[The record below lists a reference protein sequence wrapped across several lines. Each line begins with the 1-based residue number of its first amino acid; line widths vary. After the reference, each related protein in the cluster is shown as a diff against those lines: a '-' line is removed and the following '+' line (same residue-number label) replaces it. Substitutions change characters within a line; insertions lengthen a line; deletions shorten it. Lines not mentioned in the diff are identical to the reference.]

1 MNIHAHKH
9 SGFDQVDC
17 PKCGSVIPLSE
28 AIAARVAE
36 EALLELSARQEE
48 QRQLIAKT
56 EHELASRRAALEG
69 EFSERLESALEHR
82 AASTR
87 DATSLEIADL
97 KQAISEKNAQIERAH
112 EIELRLRSER
122 RAIEDRV
129 KNVDLEIKRKVDLE
143 RREIETNLANR
154 LEQTYQ
160 LRIADKDK
168 ALHDARKANEE
179 LSRKLLQGSQQSQ
192 GEVLE
197 LELEAELRTAFPGDQ
212 FDPVPIGMTGADIAH
227 KVISRSGL
235 VCGTI
240 VWEAKRTKGWNDNWI
255 TKLKDDQLTMRAE
268 LAVLVTDK
276 MPPDCRHFA
285 QIDNVWVANPQCAV
299 SLAVALRHQLAE
311 VALARKSA
319 IGRGEKL
326 ELLHTYLT
334 GAEFRQR
341 VEVIVETFTAMQID
355 LQEERRAFLR
365 RCTRR
370 EKQLNRVIGSTAG
383 LYGDLQGVLGASLG
397 SIPSLELAPPESSPD
412 GDYVAGPIPL
422 DQR

>member
-1 MNIHAHKH
+1 MNIHEHKH
-9 SGFDQVDC
+9 SGFDQIDC
-17 PKCGSVIPLSE
+17 PKCGSVIPVSE
-28 AIAARVAE
+28 AIAARIAE

-48 QRQLIAKT
+48 QRQLIATT
-56 EHELASRRAALEG
+56 EHELATRRATLEG
-69 EFSERLESALEHR
+69 EFEERLESALEQR
-82 AASTR
+82 AAQLESTTR
-87 DATSLEIADL
+87 DAVSLEIADL
-97 KQAISEKNAQIERAH
+97 KRAISEKSAQIERAH
-112 EIELRLRSER
+112 EIELELRSER

-129 KNVDLEIKRKVDLE
+129 KNVDLEVKRKIDLE
-143 RREIETNLANR
+143 RREIEANMANR

-160 LRIADKDK
+160 LRIADKEK

-197 LELEAELRTAFPGDQ
+197 LELEAELRAAFPGDQ
-212 FDPVPIGMTGADIAH
+212 LDPIPKGITGPDIAH

-240 VWEAKRTKGWNDNWI
+240 VWEAKRTKAWNDYWV
-255 TKLKDDQLTMRAE
+255 TKLKDNQRTLRAE

-285 QIDNVWVANPQCAV
+285 QIDNVWVANQQCAI

-311 VALARKSA
+311 VAFARKSA

-334 GAEFRQR
+334 GSEFRQR

-365 RCTRR
+365 RWAKR

-397 SIPSLELAPPESSPD
+397 SIPTLEFSAPPDQD
-412 GDYVAGPIPL
+412 GITVDV
-422 DQR
+422 